1 MKMMTITTTMSLD
14 IIELFVIYYYYYY
27 YCLLLLY
34 LNDFQDILLLLR
46 SSSSSSST
54 HLLVCSFVRSADFYN
69 CYVPSHP
76 CMYVVRSSLVLA
88 CSFIFVRS
96 LFVVRL
102 TTSPTMAD
110 CCVPPHPRSFIC
122 LFVIHSSS
130 VSVNVRT
137 IEACETFGG
146 IDNIIL
152 STADT

>member
-1 MKMMTITTTMSLD
+1 MIFKT
-14 IIELFVIYYYYYY
+14 
-27 YCLLLLY
+27 
-34 LNDFQDILLLLR
+34 
-46 SSSSSSST
+46 SSSSVVVVVVVAVPICSFVRCLFVCSFVR
-54 HLLVCSFVRSADFYN
+54 LFVCSFVRSADFYN

-88 CSFIFVRS
+88 CSFIFVCL